1 MTVDMSL
8 KRMLLRYFRV
18 ERRDI
23 AYFRFILDAY
33 EGFATLSTLDAQQG
47 LVVLS
52 IPESQS
58 DAVEALLAALGREIS
73 LEEVPYSGQLPF
85 TLQQETNDHA

>member
-1 MTVDMSL
+1 MPVNQ
-8 KRMLLRYFRV
+8 LLFRYFRV
-18 ERRDI
+18 DRRDI

-33 EGFATLSTLDAQQG
+33 EGLATLSTLDARQG

-58 DAVEALLAALGREIS
+58 DAVDALLAALGREIS
-73 LEEVPYSGQLPF
+73 LEEVPHSGQLPF